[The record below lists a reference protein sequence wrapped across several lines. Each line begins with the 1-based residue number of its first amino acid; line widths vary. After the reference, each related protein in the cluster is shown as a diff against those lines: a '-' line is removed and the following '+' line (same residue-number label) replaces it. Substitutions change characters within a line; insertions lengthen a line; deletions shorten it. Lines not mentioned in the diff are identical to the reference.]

1 MIFARIG
8 YGPCY
13 HQWNEIFAGLPPL
26 CNDIMVLVEIVDIA
40 QIIKMESLHASRK
53 WFYSEFFFIELSK
66 FMMKA
71 TT

>member
-1 MIFARIG
+1 MFSI
-8 YGPCY
+8 PTVT
-13 HQWNEIFAGLPPL
+13 
-26 CNDIMVLVEIVDIA
+26 NDIMVLVEIVDIA
-40 QIIKMESLHASRK
+40 KIIKMESLHASRK

>member
-1 MIFARIG
+1 MLI
-8 YGPCY
+8 
-13 HQWNEIFAGLPPL
+13 QKKVDEKLVNPPL